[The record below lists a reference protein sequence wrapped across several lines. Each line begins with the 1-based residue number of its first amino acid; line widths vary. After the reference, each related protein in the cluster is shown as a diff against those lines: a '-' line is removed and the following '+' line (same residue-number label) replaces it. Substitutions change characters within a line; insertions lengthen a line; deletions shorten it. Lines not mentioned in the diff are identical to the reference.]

1 MLSRKGRGGPMSR
14 FGAPIGGASTRSA
27 ASARRSW
34 KRDWTPRCAG
44 GPGRRPVPARWMGS
58 RRRIWWPCC
67 AAPFPV
73 ARRAGRCASW
83 PTTSCNWPAASRS
96 PAKPCGG
103 RSKKNA
109 LKPWR
114 QTEWCI
120 PPEQS
125 GEFVA
130 HMEDVLDVYVRPYDP
145 RLPQVC
151 MDETSKQL
159 VGETR
164 VPVPAAP
171 GRPVRHDYEYER
183 HGVSNLFLFVEPL
196 RGWRHVTVTERR
208 TKQDW
213 AHAIKDLVDVH
224 YPEAERIVLVLDN
237 LNTHGLGSLYEAF
250 PAEEARRLSRKL
262 ELHYTP
268 KHGSWLNIAE
278 IELSVLSSQCLDRRI
293 PQQTELAQEVAQWTR
308 DRNASRRTVD
318 WRFTTADARIKLKRL
333 YPSL

>member
-1 MLSRKGRGGPMSR
+1 
-14 FGAPIGGASTRSA
+14 
-27 ASARRSW
+27 
-34 KRDWTPRCAG
+34 
-44 GPGRRPVPARWMGS
+44 
-58 RRRIWWPCC
+58 
-67 AAPFPV
+67 
-73 ARRAGRCASW
+73 
-83 PTTSCNWPAASRS
+83 
-96 PAKPCGG
+96 
-103 RSKKNA
+103 
-109 LKPWR
+109 
-114 QTEWCI
+114 
-120 PPEQS
+120 
-125 GEFVA
+125 
-130 HMEDVLDVYVRPYDP
+130 MEDVLDVYVRPYDP

-318 WRFTTADARIKLKRL
+318 WRFTTATTADARIKLKRL